1 MNNTDALARRRAG
14 RCVTTLLAIVGSV
27 LGSPAWSVDWR
38 TTSPRLDEPALDQQR
53 GGFRLGNME
62 IEIGLEQV
70 VAIDGQ
76 IEIINRLLIPNL
88 NRPLR
93 DGPVEQHVESVEV
106 ARIVTA
112 PSSAGTPTVTTPS
125 QVAGAVVSASEL
137 RNGSWVTR
145 IQNDMNERVIQ
156 NIRSLNIKLGNVGRT
171 GRLSERFGEQFLQ
184 SPSR

>member
-1 MNNTDALARRRAG
+1 M
-14 RCVTTLLAIVGSV
+14 
-27 LGSPAWSVDWR
+27 
-38 TTSPRLDEPALDQQR
+38 DEPALDQQR
-53 GGFRLGNME
+53 GGFRLGHME

-88 NRPLR
+88 NRPLSE
-93 DGPVEQHVESVEV
+93 GPVEQHIERVEV

-112 PSSAGTPTVTTPS
+112 PSTGGTPTVTTPAD
-125 QVAGAVVSASEL
+125 VAGAVISATEL

-156 NIRSLNIKLGNVGRT
+156 NIRSLNIKLDNVGRA
-171 GRLSERFGEQFLQ
+171 GRLSERFGDQFLQ